1 MLCTRMDKGVQR
13 DEAPLPRVWG
23 CPPIPFF
30 SWVGVRAHGN
40 APSQRTRQGVENDR
54 VGGAQPTLRLD
65 SRLRGNDRRVV
76 EYFPHLFLDSL

>member
-13 DEAPLPRVWG
+13 NEAPLPRVWG

-30 SWVGVRAHGN
+30 SWVGVGVGAHGN

-54 VGGAQPTLRLD
+54 VGRHSPPYDWIPAFAGMTEEL
-65 SRLRGNDRRVV
+65 
-76 EYFPHLFLDSL
+76 